1 MKKKKKDPIHAHTAQ
16 QAILPRFYRERCS
29 PRSPSHLAHRPVT
42 LLCFISTPIT
52 VMSKSTAQW
61 GRCRE
66 RRDNSER
73 FKQKSQH
80 VKNIL
85 FLTTKNSYRATR
97 SAAAGWRA
105 ELLRLRSQ
113 PPHQRLANPLI
124 CWNHSSKN
132 WLIWFFFLYL
142 AKQQLPSINLL
153 VSNLAHLNTLWCPPC
168 VGLHPASCW

>member
-1 MKKKKKDPIHAHTAQ
+1 
-16 QAILPRFYRERCS
+16 
-29 PRSPSHLAHRPVT
+29 
-42 LLCFISTPIT
+42 
-52 VMSKSTAQW
+52 MSKSTAQW

-85 FLTTKNSYRATR
+85 FLTTKNSYRATH

-113 PPHQRLANPLI
+113 PPLFAEISLVKI
-124 CWNHSSKN
+124 GSYG
-132 WLIWFFFLYL
+132 FFFLYL

-153 VSNLAHLNTLWCPPC
+153 VSNLAHLNTLWCPPAWDSIQ
-168 VGLHPASCW
+168 LHVDNCCNNNNKKTQTAERNPTTKLPFLNVSV

>member
-1 MKKKKKDPIHAHTAQ
+1 
-16 QAILPRFYRERCS
+16 
-29 PRSPSHLAHRPVT
+29 
-42 LLCFISTPIT
+42 
-52 VMSKSTAQW
+52 MSKSTAQW

-132 WLIWFFFLYL
+132 WLICFFFLYL
-142 AKQQLPSINLL
+142 AKEQLPSINLL

-168 VGLHPASCW
+168 VGIQLHVDNCCNNNNKKTQTAERNPTTKLPFVNVSV